1 LITGR
6 YDSKGSEGNES
17 EGNESKGCY
26 RKGPIS
32 RRTIFEQRTFS
43 LFQRKIQG
51 TVINAKK
58 SVLSPAKSIEFLGI
72 TIDSEKMELS
82 LREEKVH
89 KIIDQCNSMLNK
101 IKVGQ

>member
-1 LITGR
+1 
-6 YDSKGSEGNES
+6 
-17 EGNESKGCY
+17 
-26 RKGPIS
+26 
-32 RRTIFEQRTFS
+32 
-43 LFQRKIQG
+43 
-51 TVINAKK
+51 VINAKK